1 MPDPLHDLLIEHLA
15 PLGRISVRRMFSG
28 GGVYCD
34 GVIVALVLRDAVH
47 FKVDDHNRPDYEAEG
62 MAPFSYQTKTGR
74 HVLSS
79 YWRIPERLLDEPDE
93 LVAWARK
100 ALQASL
106 RAGAEKAKP
115 SSRSRRLE
123 AAAPKIEAARGRAAA
138 KAAAPRSKSARRK
151 PRQER

>member
-1 MPDPLHDLLIEHLA
+1 MSDPLHDLLIEQLA
-15 PLGRISVRRMFSG
+15 PLGRITVRRMFSG

-62 MAPFSYQTKTGR
+62 MAPFSYETKTGR
-74 HVLSS
+74 HALTS

-106 RAGAEKAKP
+106 RAGAEKGKP
-115 SSRSRRLE
+115 KARSRQ
-123 AAAPKIEAARGRAAA
+123 PRAAA
-138 KAAAPRSKSARRK
+138 ATRKAAGKSPPR
-151 PRQER
+151 PTD

>member
-1 MPDPLHDLLIEHLA
+1 MSDHLHDLLIEHLA
-15 PLGRISVRRMFSG
+15 PLGRITVRRMFSG

-47 FKVDDHNRPDYEAEG
+47 FKVDDTNRPDYEAEG
-62 MAPFSYQTKTGR
+62 MAPFSYETKTGR
-74 HVLSS
+74 HVLTS

-93 LVAWARK
+93 LLVWARK

-115 SSRSRRLE
+115 KTRSRRAA
-123 AAAPKIEAARGRAAA
+123 AAAPKVEVQGKRVAVTA
-138 KAAAPRSKSARRK
+138 KKTSTGRK